1 MYIKQISV
9 FLENTTGRLANF
21 TRVLA
26 DNDISMKALCIADS
40 DEFGILRCLV
50 DDPEEAKKILQE
62 NGYSASITEVIAVE
76 MESKAGGLY
85 KILKVLAAHDM
96 SVDYVYSIV
105 GTRSDEHSVIIIK
118 VEDPKK
124 AVDVLTSEGLRLFCL
139 DEIE

>member
-1 MYIKQISV
+1 M
-9 FLENTTGRLANF
+9 
-21 TRVLA
+21 
-26 DNDISMKALCIADS
+26 
-40 DEFGILRCLV
+40 
-50 DDPEEAKKILQE
+50 
-62 NGYSASITEVIAVE
+62 E

-105 GTRSDEHSVIIIK
+105 GTRSDERSVIIIK

>member
-105 GTRSDEHSVIIIK
+105 GTRSDERSVIIIK